1 MKVID
6 ADVFITSIDAQIK
19 FFEEDQKNP
28 IHSENMI
35 AHIKAITMSL
45 KAIKRAAESSA
56 RYVGET
62 Y

>member
-28 IHSENMI
+28 IYSENMI
-35 AHIKAITMSL
+35 AHIKVITISL
-45 KAIKRAAESSA
+45 KAIKHAAESSA